1 MSTQMSIQIYYATEK
16 RGFDLKSNFYILLK
30 TYGDKMQ
37 MRSMGKNPIN
47 YGTVR
52 KETHM
57 YEQKPVDID
66 DFNKAEEAEAKQRI
80 EKRKAK
86 RQEPAENIKAIE
98 RQKKDKETKIKQK
111 QMWNRLA
118 ELNGEIKK
126 LKRPKQ
132 RPKKCVKLL

>member
-1 MSTQMSIQIYYATEK
+1 
-16 RGFDLKSNFYILLK
+16 
-30 TYGDKMQ
+30 
-37 MRSMGKNPIN
+37 
-47 YGTVR
+47 
-52 KETHM
+52 M

-98 RQKKDKETKIKQK
+98 RQKKDKEKKIKEK

-126 LKRPKQ
+126 LKRSKQ

>member
-16 RGFDLKSNFYILLK
+16 RGFDLKSNFHILFK